1 MHRRTKTVSRVAGV
15 AAVFCIA
22 VAQVCAAAA
31 TQSSD
36 QAIEKHAQ
44 QLARPLDVDVQHVLD
59 RIHGTGRQ
67 LLALRS
73 YLRARSSLAARWSW
87 SETEIAAYRGSQQY
101 RDMMAEL
108 GRVTVQFEKS
118 NPGFTLYAN
127 SEVRSL
133 DDQIGKWNS
142 NATVGE
148 IAQLLLPAA
157 RQRLARLAKSPASA
171 RRAGLREFLLEWQPD
186 TPAPLAAPGLSLH
199 GRGRALDFQVQQ
211 GNRIV
216 AGADISTIAG
226 TWVGQGWAQK
236 LAAAIDSGSSRFR
249 GPLTLPNEPWHFEYQ
264 P

>member
-1 MHRRTKTVSRVAGV
+1 M
-15 AAVFCIA
+15 
-22 VAQVCAAAA
+22 
-31 TQSSD
+31 
-36 QAIEKHAQ
+36 EKYLR
-44 QLARPLDVDVQHVLD
+44 QLAQPLDVNVQHTLD
-59 RIHGTGRQ
+59 RIHGAARQ

-87 SETEIAAYRGSQQY
+87 SETEIAAYKGSQQY
-101 RDMMAEL
+101 RDMMAEI
-108 GRVTVQFEKS
+108 GKVTARFEQS

-148 IAQLLLPAA
+148 IADQLLPAA
-157 RQRLARLAKSPASA
+157 REQLTQSSKLSASA
-171 RRAGLREFLLEWQPD
+171 RRARLHEFLLAWQPE
-186 TPAPLAAPGLSLH
+186 TPTPLAAPGLSLH

-216 AGADISTIAG
+216 AGTDITTIASV
-226 TWVGQGWAQK
+226 WVGQGWAQK
-236 LAAAIDSGSSRFR
+236 LTAAIDTASSKFR